1 MLSRKCSLDFGM
13 GVFGREKGRKK
24 AAGETGKIRRV
35 SPGLEIPDGEKKE
48 RWGLGWIAR
57 FPFKEE
63 RPEAHSDR
71 RERGSQTPGLED
83 GVRFSPGQGDFCFR
97 SCLPSLRFF
106 KKQRKSRRRW
116 RRFLESPRRPRCPNP
131 SPPAA
136 APAQPRPR
144 NLCPLRA
151 GAPAC
156 L

>member
-1 MLSRKCSLDFGM
+1 M
-13 GVFGREKGRKK
+13 GEKRGGKKQQGRLEKSDELVLGWKFQ
-24 AAGETGKIRRV
+24 TGKK
-35 SPGLEIPDGEKKE
+35 KKE

-71 RERGSQTPGLED
+71 RERGSQAPGLED

-97 SCLPSLRFF
+97 SCLPSLCFF